1 MSDVPAPAVF
11 DLSKLDAR
19 LIRPSGKRILVRRDV
34 PPTHTESGLAIPQG
48 FRSPQHTAIVVA
60 AGIDSV
66 HQPGQRVMFAQ
77 YAGVPVGDATV
88 KDPLLIMTDEEVIAI
103 IDPANHD

>member
-1 MSDVPAPAVF
+1 MSDAPAVF
-11 DLSKLDAR
+11 DLTKLDAK
-19 LIRPSGKRILVRRDV
+19 LIRPTGNRILVRRDIA
-34 PPTHTESGLAIPQG
+34 PTHTESGLAIPQG
-48 FRSPQHTAIVVA
+48 FRSPQHTAIVIA
-60 AGIDSV
+60 SGKDSV
-66 HQPGQRVMFAQ
+66 HVLGQRVMFAQ